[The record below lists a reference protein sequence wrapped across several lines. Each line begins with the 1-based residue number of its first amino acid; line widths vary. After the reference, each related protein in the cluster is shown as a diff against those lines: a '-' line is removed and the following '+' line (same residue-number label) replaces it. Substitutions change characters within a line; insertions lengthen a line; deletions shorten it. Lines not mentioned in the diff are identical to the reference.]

1 MLHCNTSNWLEATP
15 FLNKILISGG
25 VNSFTEL
32 CRNGPSSCD
41 WMCFQKD
48 LRSHNSDWKGFAS
61 SAGKTRKVAIVLR
74 DVLRALPTRPEKLQL
89 QLNLSKFRTLP
100 ERSERIRLLWTLTSH
115 RDHPH
120 HDVGQ
125 AGDPRYRHHKGH
137 WVRLVPSARAAT
149 VGNRHEE
156 QRVHW
161 NHGHPE
167 DPLQERVGNL
177 PRRLVFFSWNKED

>member
-1 MLHCNTSNWLEATP
+1 MLIVL
-15 FLNKILISGG
+15 
-25 VNSFTEL
+25 
-32 CRNGPSSCD
+32 PSSVGTILAAAIGCV
-41 WMCFQKD
+41 F
-48 LRSHNSDWKGFAS
+48 
-61 SAGKTRKVAIVLR
+61 GKTWEVAIIVIYS
-74 DVLRALPTRPEKLQL
+74 VLRAPPTRPEKLQL

-100 ERSERIRLLWTLTSH
+100 ERSERLRLLWTLTSH

-125 AGDPRYRHHKGH
+125 SSDPRYRHHKGH
-137 WVRLVPSARAAT
+137 WVRLVPFARAAT